1 MSSYRPGHEQGHH
14 PYIDYNPQSNNNSED
29 RVYVTQVSN
38 TRHGTSQNLNPID
51 ESHLGVHQ
59 HQHYHQTQTP
69 QSQSHTV
76 YTENE
81 MENQPPSYS
90 GTPGLIF
97 TPSQLQP
104 PSSGTKRQRPEDI
117 DLEVESLPGQQMHP
131 DGLQNI
137 QPQMEPSSIVYEGQ
151 TVQEFHN
158 HPLPNQ
164 GHRSKMP
171 RLSDDDSINM
181 PCAPSV
187 VGTEGMPEPAPRP
200 RGPKFRFTPEDDA
213 LLLDLKE
220 KKSLTWKQI
229 ADFFPGRSSG
239 TLQVRYCT
247 KLKAKTIQWTEG
259 TIQKLR
265 AALHDYEQE
274 KWRIVA
280 QKVGTGFTSAAC
292 KEKAEEL

>member
-38 TRHGTSQNLNPID
+38 TRHDTSQNLNPID
-51 ESHLGVHQ
+51 ESHIGVHQ

-76 YTENE
+76 YAENE
-81 MENQPPSYS
+81 MEHQPPSYS
-90 GTPGLIF
+90 STPGLIF
-97 TPSQLQP
+97 TPRQIQP
-104 PSSGTKRQRPEDI
+104 PSSGIKRKQPEDI
-117 DLEVESLPGQQMHP
+117 DLEIESLPGQQMHP
-131 DGLQNI
+131 DDLQNI

-151 TVQEFHN
+151 TIQEFHN
-158 HPLPNQ
+158 HSLPNQ

-200 RGPKFRFTPEDDA
+200 GGPKFRFTPEDDS

-259 TIQKLR
+259 TVSFI
-265 AALHDYEQE
+265 
-274 KWRIVA
+274 
-280 QKVGTGFTSAAC
+280 
-292 KEKAEEL
+292 